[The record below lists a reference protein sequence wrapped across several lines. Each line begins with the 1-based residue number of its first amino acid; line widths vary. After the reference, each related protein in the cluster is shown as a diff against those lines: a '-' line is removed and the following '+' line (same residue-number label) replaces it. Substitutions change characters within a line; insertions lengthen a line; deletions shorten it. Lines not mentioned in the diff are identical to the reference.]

1 MKISLDK
8 YDRRSILTLII
19 SILFCFWLIYKSVHE
34 LKKDDDLVILVFSDV
49 SSVMSIGGLII
60 AVLQIFKVANNTKT
74 YQEAYEKTM
83 ATVINNE
90 SITLLSRS
98 LQQLSMIKHLFE
110 NKQEK
115 SSRSYFTNLSID
127 LTALRSNANIYD
139 LEKKQLTKY
148 INYCTEMDTLVYKSI
163 IDVIQKVLSL
173 TKDNKLKWNLEK
185 NSSDFFSTKVGEQE
199 ISIFNTGLRYVFQV
213 ADSNKNLLGSLT
225 DESYGSL
232 PVPGIPGFENI
243 NQLGLPILSRP
254 ENALKELFDQAK
266 KSALQIDKNLNDL
279 LKTLNSLG

>member
-1 MKISLDK
+1 MEQETIKA
-8 YDRRSILTLII
+8 
-19 SILFCFWLIYKSVHE
+19 
-34 LKKDDDLVILVFSDV
+34 
-49 SSVMSIGGLII
+49 I
-60 AVLQIFKVANNTKT
+60 A
-74 YQEAYEKTM
+74 E
-83 ATVINNE
+83 
-90 SITLLSRS
+90 
-98 LQQLSMIKHLFE
+98 
-110 NKQEK
+110 
-115 SSRSYFTNLSID
+115 
-127 LTALRSNANIYD
+127 
-139 LEKKQLTKY
+139 
-148 INYCTEMDTLVYKSI
+148 
-163 IDVIQKVLSL
+163 KVLSL

>member
-163 IDVIQKVLSL
+163 IDVIQNVDYS
-173 TKDNKLKWNLEK
+173 
-185 NSSDFFSTKVGEQE
+185 
-199 ISIFNTGLRYVFQV
+199 LRYQ
-213 ADSNKNLLGSLT
+213 ALTEMQSLLT
-225 DESYGSL
+225 IIQQRITT
-232 PVPGIPGFENI
+232 PKVN
-243 NQLGLPILSRP
+243 
-254 ENALKELFDQAK
+254 
-266 KSALQIDKNLNDL
+266 
-279 LKTLNSLG
+279 